1 MSELIRWDPFREM
14 LSMRSMMDRI
24 LEDWERP
31 AAGGP
36 LLGAPPLDLMQTP
49 DDVIV
54 RMMIPGV
61 KPDDI
66 EISVTGDVLSVR
78 GEVRVEQEKET
89 SRYHVRELRQ
99 GSFARSIALPAP
111 VVADKAEAKF
121 QDGLLTLRLPK
132 AEEVKPKMISIKAK

>member
-31 AAGGP
+31 SPGGALLGGP
-36 LLGAPPLDLMQTP
+36 ALDLMQTP
-49 DDVIV
+49 DEVVV

-61 KPDDI
+61 KPEDI
-66 EISVTGDVLSVR
+66 EISVTGDVLSIR
-78 GEVRVEQEKET
+78 GEVKFEQAKET
-89 SRYHVRELRQ
+89 ARYHVRELRH

-111 VVADKAEAKF
+111 VVADKAEARF
-121 QDGLLTLRLPK
+121 QDGVLTLTLPK
-132 AEEVKPKMISIKAK
+132 AEEVKPKMISVKPK

>member
-31 AAGGP
+31 SPGGALLGGP
-36 LLGAPPLDLMQTP
+36 ALDLMQTP
-49 DDVIV
+49 DEVVV

-61 KPDDI
+61 KPEDI
-66 EISVTGDVLSVR
+66 EISVTGDVLSIR
-78 GEVRVEQEKET
+78 GEVKFEQAKET
-89 SRYHVRELRQ
+89 ARYHVRELRH

-111 VVADKAEAKF
+111 VVADKAEARF
-121 QDGLLTLRLPK
+121 QDGVLTLTLPK
-132 AEEVKPKMISIKAK
+132 A

>member
-1 MSELIRWDPFREM
+1 M

-31 AAGGP
+31 ASGTI
-36 LLGAPPLDLMQTP
+36 GAPPLDLMQTP
-49 DDVIV
+49 EEVIV

-61 KPDDI
+61 KSEDL
-66 EISVTGDVLSVR
+66 EISVTGDVLSIR
-78 GEVRVEQEKET
+78 GELKVEQQQET
-89 SRYHVRELRQ
+89 ARYHVRELRQ

-121 QDGLLTLRLPK
+121 QDGVLTLSLPK
-132 AEEVKPKMISIKAK
+132 AEEVRPKMIAIQTR

>member
-24 LEDWERP
+24 LDDWERP
-31 AAGGP
+31 PAGGA

-49 DDVIV
+49 DDVVV
-54 RMMIPGV
+54 RILIPAV

-66 EISVTGDVLSVR
+66 EISVTGDVLSIR
-78 GEVRVEQEKET
+78 GEVRFEQEKET
-89 SRYHVRELRQ
+89 ARYHVRELRH

-111 VVADKAEAKF
+111 VVADKAEARF
-121 QDGLLTLRLPK
+121 QDGVLTLRLPK
-132 AEEVKPKMISIKAK
+132 AEEVKPMLISVKPE